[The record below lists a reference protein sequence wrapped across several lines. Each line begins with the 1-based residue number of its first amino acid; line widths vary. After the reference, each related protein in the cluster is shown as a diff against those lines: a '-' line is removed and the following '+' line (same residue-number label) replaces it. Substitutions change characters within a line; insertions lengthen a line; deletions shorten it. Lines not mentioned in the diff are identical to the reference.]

1 MLNKGLDMSDD
12 KRFKSGFFE
21 RIEKQINDADKLREI
36 LDGEPLTSIRI
47 NPKYEVKIEGEQVPW
62 NPQGRYLAERPSYN
76 KDPLYHSGAYYP
88 MEASSMF
95 LDYALRQIE
104 ISDSKAILD
113 LCAAPGGKS
122 LILRDHYKENLLVS
136 NEIDGKRVHVLKEN
150 SIKWGALDHL
160 VVQSDASRL
169 LNSDLRYGLVVVD
182 APCSGEGLFRKDLK
196 SRAEWTEER
205 AAGCAVRQ
213 NDILDDAV
221 NLILPEGYLIYS
233 TCTYNPA
240 ENMDQI
246 DRIMKSGQFEP
257 VELELDHSFGV
268 IEVKTDLAV
277 GYQFWP
283 HRIKGEGFFLAVLKK
298 NASESN
304 PIQLKLPKGKPV
316 TVDSLL
322 KLPNDRV
329 VLDLDGRYYLFSE
342 TELNA
347 IEQLKRCTKI
357 IKKGVYL
364 GEIKGKDF
372 LPSYDVSHQSDII
385 GNYPKI
391 ELDSESAIKYLQGNA
406 LFVEAPKGPVLLT
419 FQNIVMGTGKSNG
432 QRINNLYPKHLRII

>member
-1 MLNKGLDMSDD
+1 MSDD
-12 KRFKSGFFE
+12 KRFNSGFFE

-47 NPKYEVKIEGEQVPW
+47 NPKHGVEIEGEQVPW
-62 NPQGRYLAERPSYN
+62 NPQGRYLDERPSYN
-76 KDPLYHSGAYYP
+76 RDPLYHAGAYYP

-95 LDYALRQIE
+95 LDYALQQIE
-104 ISDSKAILD
+104 IDDTKAILD

-122 LILRDHYKENLLVS
+122 LILKDRYQKNLLVS
-136 NEIDGKRVHVLKEN
+136 NEIDGKRVHVIKEN

-160 VVQSDASRL
+160 IVQSDASRL

-221 NLILPEGYLIYS
+221 DLTLPNGYLIYS

-240 ENMDQI
+240 ENMEQI
-246 DRIMKSGQFEP
+246 DRIMESGEFES
-257 VELELDHSFGV
+257 VELDLDYSFGV
-268 IEVKTDLAV
+268 AESRTDLAL

-283 HRIKGEGFFLAVLKK
+283 HRIKGEGFFIAVLKK
-298 NASESN
+298 KSSQSN
-304 PIQLKLPKGKPV
+304 PAQLKSPKLKQT
-316 TVDSLL
+316 TVNSLL
-322 KLPNDRV
+322 NLPEERV

-342 TELNA
+342 TELMA
-347 IEQLKRCTKI
+347 IEQLKRCAKI

-364 GEIKGKDF
+364 GEVKGKDF
-372 LPSYDVSHQSDII
+372 LPSYDVSHQTKLI

-391 ELDSESAIKYLQGNA
+391 ELEPESAIKYLQGNA
-406 LFVEAPKGPVLLT
+406 LFVQAPKGPVVLT
-419 FQNIVMGTGKSNG
+419 YQNIVLGTGKSNG
-432 QRINNLYPKHLRII
+432 QRINNLYPKHLRIT

>member
-1 MLNKGLDMSDD
+1 MSDD
-12 KRFKSGFFE
+12 KRFNSGFFE

-47 NPKYEVKIEGEQVPW
+47 NPKHGVEIEGEQVPW
-62 NPQGRYLAERPSYN
+62 NPQGRYLDERPSYN
-76 KDPLYHSGAYYP
+76 RDPLYHAGAYYP

-95 LDYALRQIE
+95 LDYALQQIE
-104 ISDSKAILD
+104 IDDTKAILD

-122 LILRDHYKENLLVS
+122 LILKDRYQKNLLVS
-136 NEIDGKRVHVLKEN
+136 NEIDGKRVHVIKEN

-160 VVQSDASRL
+160 IVQSDASRL

-221 NLILPEGYLIYS
+221 DLTLPNGYLIYS

-240 ENMDQI
+240 ENMEQI
-246 DRIMKSGQFEP
+246 DRIMESGEFES
-257 VELELDHSFGV
+257 VELDLDYSFGV
-268 IEVKTDLAV
+268 AESRTDLAV

-283 HRIKGEGFFLAVLKK
+283 HRIKGEGFFIAVLKK
-298 NASESN
+298 KSSQSN
-304 PIQLKLPKGKPV
+304 PAQLKSPKLKQT
-316 TVDSLL
+316 TVNSLL
-322 KLPNDRV
+322 NLPEERV

-342 TELNA
+342 TELMA
-347 IEQLKRCTKI
+347 IEQLKRCAKI

-364 GEIKGKDF
+364 GEVKGKDF
-372 LPSYDVSHQSDII
+372 LPSYDVSHQTKLI

-391 ELDSESAIKYLQGNA
+391 ELEPESAIKYLQGNA
-406 LFVEAPKGPVLLT
+406 LFVQAPKGPVVLT
-419 FQNIVMGTGKSNG
+419 YQNIVLGTGKSNG
-432 QRINNLYPKHLRII
+432 QRINNLYPKHLRIT

>member
-1 MLNKGLDMSDD
+1 MSDD
-12 KRFKSGFFE
+12 KRFNSGFFE

-47 NPKYEVKIEGEQVPW
+47 NPKHGVEIEGEQVPW
-62 NPQGRYLAERPSYN
+62 NPQGRYLDERPSYN
-76 KDPLYHSGAYYP
+76 RDPLYHAGAYYP

-95 LDYALRQIE
+95 LDYALQQIE
-104 ISDSKAILD
+104 IDDTKAILD

-122 LILRDHYKENLLVS
+122 LILKDRYQKNLLVS

-160 VVQSDASRL
+160 IVQSDASRL

-221 NLILPEGYLIYS
+221 DLTLPNGYLIYS

-240 ENMDQI
+240 ENMEQI
-246 DRIMKSGQFEP
+246 DRIMESGEFES
-257 VELELDHSFGV
+257 VELDLDYSFGV
-268 IEVKTDLAV
+268 AESRTDLAL

-283 HRIKGEGFFLAVLKK
+283 HRIKGEGFFIAVLKK
-298 NASESN
+298 KSSQSN
-304 PIQLKLPKGKPV
+304 PAQLKSPKLKQT
-316 TVDSLL
+316 TVNSLL
-322 KLPNDRV
+322 NLPEERV

-342 TELNA
+342 TELMA
-347 IEQLKRCTKI
+347 IEQLKRCAKI

-364 GEIKGKDF
+364 GEVKGKDF
-372 LPSYDVSHQSDII
+372 LPSYDVSHQTKLI

-391 ELDSESAIKYLQGNA
+391 ELEPESAIKYLQGNA
-406 LFVEAPKGPVLLT
+406 LFVQAPKGPVVLT
-419 FQNIVMGTGKSNG
+419 YQNIVLGTGKSNG
-432 QRINNLYPKHLRII
+432 QRINNLYPKHLRIT